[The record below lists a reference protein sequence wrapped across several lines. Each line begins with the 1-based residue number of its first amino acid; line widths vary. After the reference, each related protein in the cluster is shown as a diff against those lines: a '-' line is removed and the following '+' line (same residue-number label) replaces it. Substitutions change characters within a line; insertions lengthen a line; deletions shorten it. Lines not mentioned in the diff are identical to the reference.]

1 MGGNQLTR
9 LPGCV
14 PELRALEVLDLRGN
28 TIESLP
34 DDLKYMRS
42 LLDLDLE
49 GNPIGP
55 EVTRKHYYLSR
66 RVTQIARRGSPR
78 RQAVKEPIFLTMKM
92 LPTTM
97 FLVLSGIS
105 SHVAQLP
112 TLLAWAGS

>member
-1 MGGNQLTR
+1 MIRSLRELRLAGNQLTR

-49 GNPIGP
+49 GNPLGP
-55 EVTRKHYYLSR
+55 EVTTKKYSF
-66 RVTQIARRGSPR
+66 RVGWRITKKFPWGNSW
-78 RQAVKEPIFLTMKM
+78 RQKP
-92 LPTTM
+92 
-97 FLVLSGIS
+97 
-105 SHVAQLP
+105 
-112 TLLAWAGS
+112 

>member
-1 MGGNQLTR
+1 MEFFKRGDSEQWHAPLAVECVVACNTPLLLLAACRLIRSLRELRLGGNQITR

-28 TIESLP
+28 TLESLP

-55 EVTRKHYYLSR
+55 EVL
-66 RVTQIARRGSPR
+66 RG
-78 RQAVKEPIFLTMKM
+78 
-92 LPTTM
+92 
-97 FLVLSGIS
+97 
-105 SHVAQLP
+105 
-112 TLLAWAGS
+112 